1 MIIIF
6 LGPPEAGKGTQAELL
21 AKRLRIPHFSVG
33 QFLREA
39 WNKKTK
45 LGIEGEKYWGEKGI
59 NVPTRISFGILKKY
73 LSRSKKGFILDNFPR
88 TKENLDYLKKYL
100 QDKKLKVDRVFH
112 LSVSQKTGEKRLEK
126 RAISK
131 DRLDETPKLL
141 KKRRE
146 IGYTKDVLEIKNYF
160 KKIGVWYE
168 IDGEKKPKEVFA
180 QIMYQILDKPE

>member
-21 AKRLRIPHFSVG
+21 AKRLGIPHFSVG
-33 QFLREA
+33 QFLREE
-39 WNKKTK
+39 WHKKTK

-112 LSVSQKTGEKRLEK
+112 LGVSQKTGEKRLEK

-146 IGYTKDVLEIKNYF
+146 LGYNKDVSEIKSYF
-160 KKIGVWYE
+160 KSLGVWHE
-168 IDGEKKPKEVFA
+168 IDGEKTASEVHKT
-180 QIMYQILDKPE
+180 IVSKLKT